1 MSRLPV
7 IIGFGGVNPAGRI
20 SSHHAYRRTVID
32 GIGAEAADDT
42 YASLRA
48 LMNLEGDSADAAVR
62 QHIREHTLIRR
73 VECFDPD
80 DIPWQRKARLRPAEG
95 NALAF
100 TVPARDMPDHV
111 PESWH
116 VSPREDGGFDVTAPQ
131 ADVLVPDRRD
141 SRVTSAG
148 EAPTG
153 FDPASLYQSRSHPRG
168 LQLSIYGASDAVRSV
183 GIPWQELK
191 SRVRPD
197 QFSAYAGSAMGQ
209 LDDHSTRGLMQAPMM
224 GRRPNSKQAA
234 LGLCEMPADFV
245 NAYVIGSVGAT
256 GGMIGACATFLYN
269 LRSAV
274 DDIKSGR
281 CRVAMAG
288 SAEAPIVPEL
298 MEAFRTMGAL
308 AEDEALM
315 AIDGADKV
323 DNRRACRPFAENC
336 GFTMAEAS
344 VYVVLVD
351 DELALELGADIHGA
365 VADVF
370 VNADGFKKSIP
381 GPGVGNYITVGKA
394 LATARA
400 ILGEEAVRQRSYIHA
415 HGTGTPQNR
424 VTESHI
430 LNEMAK
436 AFGIERWNVA
446 AIKAY
451 LGHTLAPASG
461 DQVASALGTWQY
473 GWIPGIATID
483 GPADDVHHSNL
494 RIGPEH
500 IEIDPNAMD
509 VALVNSKGFGGNN
522 ATGVVLSPHV
532 TREMLTKRHGKNAMH
547 RHADRNEGVHAAA
560 LDYDAATTRGE
571 TKPIYHFGE
580 DVLQGEDIGINAE
593 SLTVPGYG
601 TKVSLEAENPFQ
613 DMT

>member
-1 MSRLPV
+1 MARLPV

-32 GIGAEAADDT
+32 AIGKRAADDT
-42 YASLRA
+42 YASLA
-48 LMNLEGDSADAAVR
+48 GLMNLDGDSADPAVR
-62 QHIREHTLIRR
+62 THIQDHTLIRR

-80 DIPWQRKARLRPAEG
+80 DIPWQRRARLKPAQG

-100 TVPARDMPDHV
+100 VVPARDMPDRI

-116 VSPREDGGFDVTAPQ
+116 VSQREDGAFDVTAPQ

-153 FDPASLYQSRSHPRG
+153 FDPGSLYQSRSHPRG

-191 SRVRPD
+191 GRVRPD

-209 LDDHSTRGLMQAPMM
+209 LDDQSTRGMMQAPMM

-234 LGLCEMPADFV
+234 LGLAEMPVDFV

-281 CRVAMAG
+281 CRVAVAG

-315 AIDGADKV
+315 AIDGADRV
-323 DNRRACRPFAENC
+323 NNRRACRPFAENC

-365 VADVF
+365 VPDVF

-400 ILGEEAVRQRSYIHA
+400 ILGEEAVRQRSFVHA

-461 DQVASALGTWQY
+461 DQLASALGTWQY
-473 GWIPGIATID
+473 GWIPGIATIE

-500 IEIDPNAMD
+500 VEIDPKAMD

-522 ATGVVLSPHV
+522 ATGVVLSPYV
-532 TREMLTKRHGKNAMH
+532 TQAMLAKRHGTDAMQ
-547 RHADRNEGVHAAA
+547 RHARRNEGVHAAG
-560 LDYDAATTRGE
+560 LDYDAAATRGE
-571 TKPIYHFGE
+571 ARPIYHFGE
-580 DVLQGEDIGINAE
+580 DVLEGEDLGIDAR
-593 SLTVPGYG
+593 SVRVPGYG
-601 TKVSLEAENPFQ
+601 APVSLDAENPFG

>member
-1 MSRLPV
+1 MARLPV

-32 GIGAEAADDT
+32 AIGKRAADDT
-42 YASLRA
+42 YASLA
-48 LMNLEGDSADAAVR
+48 GLMNLDGDSADPAVR
-62 QHIREHTLIRR
+62 THIQDHTLIRR

-80 DIPWQRKARLRPAEG
+80 DIPWQRRARLKPAQG

-100 TVPARDMPDHV
+100 VVPARDMPDRI

-116 VSPREDGGFDVTAPQ
+116 VSQREDGAFDVTAPQ

-153 FDPASLYQSRSHPRG
+153 FDPGSLYQSRSHPRG

-191 SRVRPD
+191 GRVRPD

-209 LDDHSTRGLMQAPMM
+209 LDDQSTRGMMQAPMM

-234 LGLCEMPADFV
+234 LGLAEMPVDFV

-281 CRVAMAG
+281 CRVAVAG

-315 AIDGADKV
+315 AIDGADRV
-323 DNRRACRPFAENC
+323 NNRRACRPFAENC

-365 VADVF
+365 VPDVF

-400 ILGEEAVRQRSYIHA
+400 ILGEEAVRQRSFVHA

-461 DQVASALGTWQY
+461 DQLASALGTWQY
-473 GWIPGIATID
+473 GWIPGIATIE

-494 RIGPEH
+494 RIGPKH
-500 IEIDPNAMD
+500 VEIDPKAMD

-522 ATGVVLSPHV
+522 ATGVVLSPYV
-532 TREMLTKRHGKNAMH
+532 TRAMLAKRHGTDAMQ
-547 RHADRNEGVHAAA
+547 RHARRNESVHAAG
-560 LDYDAATTRGE
+560 LDYDAAATRGE
-571 TKPIYHFGE
+571 ARPIYHFGE
-580 DVLQGEDIGINAE
+580 DVLEGEDLGIDAR
-593 SLTVPGYG
+593 SVRVPGYG
-601 TKVSLEAENPFQ
+601 APVSLDAENPFG